1 MVDSLCMYMSITLQL
16 FFASLHHRSRQ
27 SDTMGRPR
35 TFAWKAADGEN
46 TVDKIYDA
54 LKPALPSLFM
64 MVHIFYNAAE
74 KTCTGIYTTDDM
86 NKNID
91 EKCLI
96 KWKATVTTPLLA
108 LDQRGGFFAQEDMVK
123 AIRKHGEDEQ
133 NVTHIQASSAQ
144 MKLSEQG
151 FVRILAYSIRCML
164 SHLRMVKH
172 NRRKIKQAA
181 IAAGNPEPACQDC
194 PEFKELLDMLPESKC
209 RADSQ
214 SDGSSQASMPF
225 LSFQESNDQSDD
237 EVIEEQTDEPEV
249 VWKRLMDLD
258 TIIIAIMMMSNGE
271 KVPATKYAPGDDGFI
286 ICHWEAHK
294 EKYETNMSNELI
306 AENAKFINKPSPP
319 KPQPKKAPTTPN
331 KKKNK
336 DAKAK
341 SATKKKKPANTKK
354 TMKKKPAAAELD
366 EHPTEPPAE
375 ADNEA
380 EVQFVAAL

>member
-1 MVDSLCMYMSITLQL
+1 MTI
-16 FFASLHHRSRQ
+16 AS
-27 SDTMGRPR
+27 
-35 TFAWKAADGEN
+35 
-46 TVDKIYDA
+46 
-54 LKPALPSLFM
+54 M
-64 MVHIFYNAAE
+64 MNVHIN
-74 KTCTGIYTTDDM
+74 
-86 NKNID
+86 
-91 EKCLI
+91 
-96 KWKATVTTPLLA
+96 
-108 LDQRGGFFAQEDMVK
+108 R
-123 AIRKHGEDEQ
+123 
-133 NVTHIQASSAQ
+133 
-144 MKLSEQG
+144 

-172 NRRKIKQAA
+172 NRRKVQQAA
-181 IAAGNPEPACQDC
+181 LAAGGPEPSCNDC
-194 PEFKELLDMLPESKC
+194 PEFKELLDMLPESKSC

-225 LSFQESNDQSDD
+225 LMFQESKDESDD

-294 EKYETNMSNELI
+294 EKYETTMSNELI

-341 SATKKKKPANTKK
+341 SATEEEEARQYQEDHEEKAGRRRAGRASNR
-354 TMKKKPAAAELD
+354 AASRGRQRGRGAICGRSLII
-366 EHPTEPPAE
+366 
-375 ADNEA
+375 N
-380 EVQFVAAL
+380 

>member
-1 MVDSLCMYMSITLQL
+1 MQVCSFLVDSLCII
-16 FFASLHHRSRQ
+16 
-27 SDTMGRPR
+27 DTMGRPR
-35 TFAWKAADGEN
+35 NFAWKAADGEN
-46 TVDKIYDA
+46 TVDKIYEA
-54 LKPALPSLFM
+54 LTGALPALFM

-74 KTCTGIYTTDDM
+74 KTCTGIYSTDDM

-91 EKCLI
+91 EKCLV

-172 NRRKIKQAA
+172 NRRKVQQAA
-181 IAAGNPEPACQDC
+181 IAAGNPEPACNDC
-194 PEFKELLDMLPESKC
+194 PEIKDLLDMLPESKC

-214 SDGSSQASMPF
+214 SDTSSQASMPF
-225 LSFQESNDQSDD
+225 LLFQENPKDESDD

-294 EKYETNMSNELI
+294 EKYETTLSNELI
-306 AENAKFINKPSPP
+306 AESAKFINKPSPP

-380 EVQFVAAL
+380 EVDNEPPAEADNLWPLFDN

>member
-1 MVDSLCMYMSITLQL
+1 
-16 FFASLHHRSRQ
+16 
-27 SDTMGRPR
+27 
-35 TFAWKAADGEN
+35 
-46 TVDKIYDA
+46 
-54 LKPALPSLFM
+54 
-64 MVHIFYNAAE
+64 
-74 KTCTGIYTTDDM
+74 
-86 NKNID
+86 
-91 EKCLI
+91 
-96 KWKATVTTPLLA
+96 
-108 LDQRGGFFAQEDMVK
+108 
-123 AIRKHGEDEQ
+123 
-133 NVTHIQASSAQ
+133 
-144 MKLSEQG
+144 
-151 FVRILAYSIRCML
+151 ML

-172 NRRKIKQAA
+172 NRRKVQQAA
-181 IAAGNPEPACQDC
+181 IAAGGPEPSCNDC
-194 PEFKELLDMLPESKC
+194 PEFKEMLDMLPESKSC

-225 LSFQESNDQSDD
+225 LMFQESKDESDD

-286 ICHWEAHK
+286 ICHWEANK
-294 EKYETNMSNELI
+294 EKYETTMSNELI

-341 SATKKKKPANTKK
+341 SATKEKKKPANTKK

-380 EVQFVAAL
+380 EVDNEPPAEADNLWPLFDN